1 MTKMIS
7 VAEAARITGLS
18 TRQVSH
24 LCQIGRI
31 EGAQLVGKTYII
43 PEEWAVDLAA
53 IREATVSIKE
63 AAEQAGV
70 SRIAIAQAA
79 RSGRLDKVGSR
90 ITRDSLNRYIEKR
103 ALK

>member
-7 VAEAARITGLS
+7 VAEAAKITGLS
-18 TRQVSH
+18 TRQISH
-24 LCQIGRI
+24 LCQIGKV

-43 PEEWAVDLAA
+43 PETWADDLAA

-79 RSGRLDKVGSR
+79 RNGRLEKIGSR
-90 ITRDSLNRYIEKR
+90 IVKDSLARYIEKR